1 MRQNWRQQPPH
12 AADLDVMVLS
22 DLLDRSVATN
32 RDLAQAYDRARIAG
46 MACEDYCD
54 SILP

>member
-1 MRQNWRQQPPH
+1 
-12 AADLDVMVLS
+12 MVLS